1 MEYKPNAPLLE
12 IRDLEFSFH
21 TYAGEVQ
28 AVRGV
33 DFHLEKGKTLGL
45 VGESGCGKSVTARSI
60 VRLNP
65 GKPVGEYIAGSIF
78 FEGRDLL
85 ALSDREMERVR
96 AREIRMIFQDPMT
109 SLNPTMT
116 IGKQIME
123 GIMKYGGVSKAAAR
137 KRALET
143 LTVAGISCPEER
155 MKQYPHEFSGGMRQR
170 AMIALAM
177 SVNPKLLI
185 ADEPTTALDVT
196 TQAQILDV
204 IKRIQRDYDT
214 AIIMITHDLGVV
226 ANMADDIAVM
236 YAGKIMEYG
245 KAEDIFENPAHPYTW
260 GVLRSI
266 PPEDC
271 SNREPLHPIL
281 GSPPDLFQPPKGCP
295 FAARCDHSMKVCRDF
310 YPPYTTAAGCG
321 HTAACWLYHDL
332 ADPVTNPI
340 TKQVT
345 KQ

>member
-1 MEYKPNAPLLE
+1 MENKSISPLLD
-12 IRDLEFSFH
+12 IRDLAFSFH

-33 DFHLEKGKTLGL
+33 SFRLERGKTLGL

-65 GKPVGEYIAGSIF
+65 GKPVGEYVAGSID
-78 FEGRDLL
+78 FEGRNLL
-85 ALSDREMERVR
+85 SLSEREMERVR
-96 AREIRMIFQDPMT
+96 ARDIRMIFQDPMT

-123 GIMKYGGVSKAAAR
+123 GIMKYGGVSKADAK

-143 LTVAGISCPEER
+143 LVVAGISCPEER

-204 IKRIQRDYDT
+204 IKSIQRDYDT
-214 AIIMITHDLGVV
+214 SIIMITHDLGVV
-226 ANMADDIAVM
+226 ANMADHIAVM

-245 KAEDIFENPAHPYTW
+245 KAEDIFETPAHPYTW
-260 GVLRSI
+260 GVLQSI

-271 SNREPLHPIL
+271 SDREPLHPII

-295 FAARCDHSMKVCRDF
+295 FAARCKHSMAVCNRF
-310 YPPYTTAAGCG
+310 FPPYTSADGEG
-321 HTAACWLYHDL
+321 HTTACWLYHDL
-332 ADPVTNPI
+332 ADSVTNPI
-340 TKQVT
+340 TRRVT